1 MKLIKQKIVLN
12 QQKKINETLESTIYK
27 IKELHLQNKNEKYNI
42 QEQFEFILNKYKNK
56 KEELVQM
63 N

>member
-42 QEQFEFILNKYKNK
+42 QEQFEFILTKYKNK

>member
-27 IKELHLQNKNEKYNI
+27 IKELHLQNKNEKYSI
-42 QEQFEFILNKYKNK
+42 QEQFEFILTKYKNK

>member
-1 MKLIKQKIVLN
+1 LKLIKQKIVLN

-42 QEQFEFILNKYKNK
+42 QEQFEFILTKYKNK

>member
-1 MKLIKQKIVLN
+1 LKLIKQKIVLN

-27 IKELHLQNKNEKYNI
+27 IKELHLQNKNEKYSI
-42 QEQFEFILNKYKNK
+42 QEQFEFILTKYKNK

>member
-27 IKELHLQNKNEKYNI
+27 IKELHMQNKNEKYNI